1 VVRLGLLSMLAGTL
15 LLVGGLDPGATAAI
29 VLIPMALMGLGI
41 GALASQLGAV
51 TVSALPDSMSA
62 EVGGL
67 QNTFTN
73 FGASLGT
80 ALVGAVLIGSL
91 TSTFLTGVSHNS
103 AIPPEVVSHAT
114 VELEAGI
121 PFVSDSDLRKGLA
134 TTTLSPATQDAI
146 VAENGAARLVGLRTA
161 LSVVALVI
169 VVALFLGRMLP
180 TTPVGADASDG
191 AEGAADLGKPS
202 EESNTTD

>member
-1 VVRLGLLSMLAGTL
+1 M
-15 LLVGGLDPGATAAI
+15 GGLDPGATAGI

-41 GALASQLGAV
+41 GALASQLGAI
-51 TVSALPDSMSA
+51 TVSAFPDELSA

-91 TSTFLTGVSHNS
+91 TSTFLTGVTNNS
-103 AIPPEVVSHAT
+103 AIPPEVGEPGH

-121 PFVSDSDLRKGLA
+121 PFISDADLQQGLA
-134 TTTLSPATQDAI
+134 TTSLPPATQDGHRGR
-146 VAENGAARLVGLRTA
+146 ERLRPARGPPH
-161 LSVVALVI
+161 
-169 VVALFLGRMLP
+169 G
-180 TTPVGADASDG
+180 PVGGRPGDRGRPSSSPGCSRVDARRAPAPPDDAADAGRTPRGSGDPD
-191 AEGAADLGKPS
+191 A
-202 EESNTTD
+202 

>member
-1 VVRLGLLSMLAGTL
+1 
-15 LLVGGLDPGATAAI
+15 
-29 VLIPMALMGLGI
+29 
-41 GALASQLGAV
+41 
-51 TVSALPDSMSA
+51 MSA

-91 TSTFLTGVSHNS
+91 TSSFLTGVSHNS
-103 AIPPEVVSHAT
+103 AIPAATVSRAS

-121 PFVSDSDLRKGLA
+121 PFVSDTQLRKDLA
-134 TTTLSPATQDAI
+134 TTSLPPETQDAI
-146 VAENGAARLVGLRTA
+146 VAENAAARLEGLRTA

-169 VVALFLGRMLP
+169 VLALFLGRMLP
-180 TTPVGADASDG
+180 EEAVGAPRPKNPLVRSN
-191 AEGAADLGKPS
+191 AAAR
-202 EESNTTD
+202 T

>member
-1 VVRLGLLSMLAGTL
+1 MLSMLAGTL
-15 LLVGGLDPGATAAI
+15 VMVGGLDPGANAGI

-51 TVSALPDSMSA
+51 TVSAVPDEQSP

-91 TSTFLTGVSHNS
+91 TTSFIAGVTHNP
-103 AIPPEVVSHAT
+103 AIPADITARAT
-114 VELEAGI
+114 VQMESGV
-121 PFVSDSDLRKGLA
+121 PFVSDSDLRSPIGQDR
-134 TTTLSPATQDAI
+134 SPASRPGGD
-146 VAENGAARLVGLRTA
+146 R
-161 LSVVALVI
+161 
-169 VVALFLGRMLP
+169 GRERRRP
-180 TTPVGADASDG
+180 PDRA
-191 AEGAADLGKPS
+191 P
-202 EESNTTD
+202 

>member
-1 VVRLGLLSMLAGTL
+1 MLVGTL

-51 TVSALPDSMSA
+51 TVSAFPDTMSA

-91 TSTFLTGVSHNS
+91 TTTFLTGVSDNPRHP
-103 AIPPEVVSHAT
+103 ARGGRAT
-114 VELEAGI
+114 HRSSSRPA
-121 PFVSDSDLRKGLA
+121 
-134 TTTLSPATQDAI
+134 SP
-146 VAENGAARLVGLRTA
+146 
-161 LSVVALVI
+161 SS
-169 VVALFLGRMLP
+169 P
-180 TTPVGADASDG
+180 TPT
-191 AEGAADLGKPS
+191 
-202 EESNTTD
+202 

>member
-1 VVRLGLLSMLAGTL
+1 
-15 LLVGGLDPGATAAI
+15 
-29 VLIPMALMGLGI
+29 MALMGLGI

-51 TVSALPDSMSA
+51 TVSAFPDTVSA

-73 FGASLGT
+73 VGASLGT

-91 TSTFLTGVSHNS
+91 TTTFLTGVSNNS
-103 AIPPEVVSHAT
+103 AIPPEVVSHAS

-121 PFVSDSDLRKGLA
+121 PFISDADLKKGLA
-134 TTTLSPATQDAI
+134 TTSLPPATQDAI
-146 VAENGAARLVGLRTA
+146 VAENASARLVGLRTA

-169 VVALFLGRMLP
+169 VVALFFARMLP
-180 TTPVGADASDG
+180 VVPVGADGPDDP
-191 AEGAADLGKPS
+191 AEQGTFPEEPDAA
-202 EESNTTD
+202 T

>member
-51 TVSALPDSMSA
+51 TVSAFPDELSA

-91 TSTFLTGVSHNS
+91 TSTFLTGVSNNS
-103 AIPPEVVSHAT
+103 AIPAEAVQHAS

-121 PFVSDSDLRKGLA
+121 PFISDADLKHGLA
-134 TTTLSPATQDAI
+134 TTSLPPAAQDAI
-146 VAENGAARLVGLRTA
+146 VAENASARLVGLRTA

-169 VVALFLGRMLP
+169 VVALFLARMLP
-180 TTPVGADASDG
+180 ITPVGAELPDN
-191 AEGAADLGKPS
+191 AADQGERP
-202 EESNTTD
+202 EEPDPTP